1 MSKFNK
7 IMKYNQYH
15 CRCIC
20 VNCSDSV
27 FIQLKAYLVK
37 DDYFSQGF
45 CKNCDSWRLESEINE
60 CEHCQEVRKF
70 DMEGIKK

>member
-1 MSKFNK
+1 MES
-7 IMKYNQYH
+7 
-15 CRCIC
+15 
-20 VNCSDSV
+20 SSV